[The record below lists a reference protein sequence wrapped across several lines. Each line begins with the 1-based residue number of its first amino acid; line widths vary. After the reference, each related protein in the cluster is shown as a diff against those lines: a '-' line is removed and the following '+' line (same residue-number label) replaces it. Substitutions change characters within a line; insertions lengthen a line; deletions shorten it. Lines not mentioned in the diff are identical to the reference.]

1 MSGNVVGTGDKAMSP
16 KSDEGTT
23 AMRNTLDITSLSSW
37 MVCQSVLVHLLS
49 IDTNVNDYYAG
60 SSCRV
65 SLDDARSL
73 SREQW
78 LKERLH
84 VRQFGFG
91 QSNPTYLLT
100 IHTRS
105 SSNRSSSSSDTIKS
119 DDDDGGV
126 VRLVLRRKPNMV
138 AHPSSH
144 ALHREYRVLECLTR
158 YNEQLLLTASSLD
171 NDKSSLT
178 SITRDHDDNNFDDK
192 SIPVPHPYVYC
203 SDVSI
208 IGAEFYIM
216 EYIEGRIFVDPRMTT
231 MLTREER
238 VDAYHNVIRVLSVSK
253 R

>member
-1 MSGNVVGTGDKAMSP
+1 
-16 KSDEGTT
+16 
-23 AMRNTLDITSLSSW
+23 
-37 MVCQSVLVHLLS
+37 
-49 IDTNVNDYYAG
+49 
-60 SSCRV
+60 
-65 SLDDARSL
+65 
-73 SREQW
+73 
-78 LKERLH
+78 
-84 VRQFGFG
+84 
-91 QSNPTYLLT
+91 
-100 IHTRS
+100 
-105 SSNRSSSSSDTIKS
+105 
-119 DDDDGGV
+119 
-126 VRLVLRRKPNMV
+126 MV

-171 NDKSSLT
+171 NNKSSLT
-178 SITRDHDDNNFDDK
+178 TTRDDYVDNFDDK

-203 SDVSI
+203 SDESI

>member
-1 MSGNVVGTGDKAMSP
+1 MAMV
-16 KSDEGTT
+16 KGQGTT
-23 AMRNTLDITSLSSW
+23 AMRNIIDITSLSSW
-37 MVCQSVLVHLLS
+37 MVRQSVLVHLLS
-49 IDTNVNDYYAG
+49 INSNVDDYYAG

-78 LKERLH
+78 LMERVH

-100 IHTRS
+100 IQTRS
-105 SSNRSSSSSDTIKS
+105 SRSRSERVPKS
-119 DDDDGGV
+119 DDDGEQ
-126 VRLVLRRKPNMV
+126 VRLVLRRKPNKV

-158 YNEQLLLTASSLD
+158 YNEQLLSTVSSLD
-171 NDKSSLT
+171 YDKSSLT
-178 SITRDHDDNNFDDK
+178 TTQVDDDHFDK
-192 SIPVPHPYVYC
+192 SVPVPHPYVYC
-203 SDVSI
+203 SDISI